1 MNLIAPDGSSMID
14 KDDDKLETHFMQIEC
29 ELERPVS
36 KEANT
41 LQNMQGMFA
50 YMFKMYINSPFQ

>member
-14 KDDDKLETHFMQIEC
+14 KNDDKLETHFIQIET
-29 ELERPVS
+29 ELDRPVT

-41 LQNMQGMFA
+41 LQNMGGMLS
-50 YMFKMYINSPFQ
+50 YMYKMYFNSPF

>member
-1 MNLIAPDGSSMID
+1 MID